1 MVQICGMGLG
11 SERERERE
19 RGGGIVSRVVMT
31 AADPVWILLARA
43 LSVPA
48 VPTLAAEQDGGCGQL
63 LPTHG
68 LLRGSLMDTNAN
80 DRLAAS
86 TAIDAQPIS
95 AAVDGIKP

>member
-1 MVQICGMGLG
+1 MVQICGVGLG
-11 SERERERE
+11 SERERER
-19 RGGGIVSRVVMT
+19 IVSRVMMT
-31 AADPVWILLARA
+31 AADPIWILLARA

-63 LPTHG
+63 LPTHS
-68 LLRGSLMDTNAN
+68 LLKGSLTDTNAN

-86 TAIDAQPIS
+86 TAIDQHIS